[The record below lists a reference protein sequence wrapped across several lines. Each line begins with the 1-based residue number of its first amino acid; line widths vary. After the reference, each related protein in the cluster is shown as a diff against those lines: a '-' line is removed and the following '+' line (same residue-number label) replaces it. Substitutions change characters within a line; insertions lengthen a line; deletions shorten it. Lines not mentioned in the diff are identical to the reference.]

1 MADPFDSSPE
11 RSPRPVPTELSAG
24 LDLFAAAWL
33 QKWSE
38 EGGFVQ
44 LVSDGKALFGFPVY
58 QNSPAFCES
67 AAALPEAVC
76 DRQSTWRDGHYQGRM
91 RSLLDLLE
99 TLPEGANAVK
109 AHMLSHGLRSYCGAT
124 GAKP

>member
-1 MADPFDSSPE
+1 MADQFDSSPE
-11 RSPRPVPTELSAG
+11 RLPRPVPTELSAG

-44 LVSDGKALFGFPVY
+44 LVSEGKALFGFPIY
-58 QNSPAFCES
+58 QKSPAFCS
-67 AAALPEAVC
+67 VADLPEAVC
-76 DRQSTWRDGHYQGRM
+76 DRQSDWRDGHYHGRM

-109 AHMLSHGLRSYCGAT
+109 AHMRSHGLRYYIGQT
-124 GAKP
+124 GAKL